1 MSFVVSEEDYLA
13 HYGILRKSGRYPW
26 GSGGPEY
33 ASNKGFLDMV
43 DDMQRQGMT
52 PVEVA
57 QGLGIST
64 TALRAAKSIAK
75 SEEKAASIATAQ
87 KLKEKGMST
96 SAIGRQMGINES
108 SVRSLLAPGA
118 ADKAQVLDATANF
131 LKAQIAEKQYLD
143 VGTGTEYYVGT
154 GVSRGKMDNA
164 IAKLKEQ
171 GYELIPMQIDQQGTG
186 NKTNLKVLAPPG
198 TIYKDIAADKSKIQ
212 TITGYSEDGGRHF
225 TGILPPMSIATKR
238 VGINYAEDKGDEAD
252 GVIYVRPGVK
262 DVSLGGKNYAQ
273 VRIAVN
279 GTHYLKGMAMYKDDL
294 PPGKDLVF
302 NTNKSKAKIGDD
314 PLAAMKAMQK
324 DPFDQSKVDQA
335 NPFGSTIN
343 RQIGDIDLATG
354 RVKKL
359 TSVMNVVNEEGDWD
373 RWSRNLSSQMLSKQS
388 PQLAKQQLDV
398 TLENKKADLDD
409 IMQLTN
415 PAVRKKLLQTYADG
429 ADSSAVMLKAAALPR
444 TQSHVILP
452 MNSLKPS
459 EVYAPNYNDGERV
472 ALVRYP
478 HGGKFEIP
486 ELTVNNRNAA
496 AKKALGQAED
506 AIGIHSNVAKRLS
519 GADFDGDTVL
529 VIPNAKGLVK
539 SEPALHALKDFDPQ
553 TRYPGY
559 EGMKR
564 MTAHG
569 KGTQMG
575 VVSNLITDMTIRGAS
590 NEELS
595 RAVRHSMVV
604 IDAEKHGLNYRQSA
618 KDMGITQLMKKYQ
631 GGPQGGASTL
641 ISMRKQP
648 VNVLARKNTPII
660 DKETGKLI
668 WRETGESWIDKK
680 TGERVFKTQKSYA
693 LKEAEDARKLSSG
706 TKMENVYA
714 QHSNSLK
721 SLADRAR
728 RELVKTPSIKSN
740 DSAKK
745 AYANEVESLN
755 AKLALAMRNRP
766 RERQAQILA
775 NAKVKAVKDASPDMD
790 ETQEKKLRGQA
801 LAEARYRSG
810 AVKSTIVI
818 TPTEWQAIQAGALSN
833 NKVVDILDNADI
845 DKVRQLAMP
854 RTPRGMTAAKE
865 TRARSMLALGY
876 TQAEIATNLGISVS
890 TVKTIL

>member
-43 DDMQRQGMT
+43 DNLKRQGLSD
-52 PVEVA
+52 VEVA
-57 QGLGIST
+57 QGIGIST

-75 SEEKAASIATAQ
+75 SEEKAANIATAQ
-87 KLKEKGMST
+87 KLKDKGMST

-118 ADKAQVLDATANF
+118 ADKAKVLDATAEF
-131 LKAQIAEKQYLD
+131 LKSQVDEKKYLD

-154 GVSRGKMDNA
+154 GVARGNMDNA

-171 GYELIPMQIDQQGTG
+171 GYQLIPMQIDQQGTG
-186 NKTNLKVLAPPG
+186 QKTNLKILAPPG
-198 TIYKDIAADKSKIQ
+198 TTYKDIASDKSKIQ

-225 TGILPPMSIATKR
+225 TGILPPINVSPDRIK
-238 VGINYAEDKGDEAD
+238 INYKEDKGDDAD

-262 DVSLGGKNYAQ
+262 DVALGGKNYAQ
-273 VRIAVN
+273 VRVAVG

-294 PPGKDLVF
+294 PDGVDLVF
-302 NTNKSKAKIGDD
+302 NTNKAKADIGSNK
-314 PLAAMKAMQK
+314 LAAMKKMQTK
-324 DPFDQSKVDQA
+324 PGTDEVDLA
-335 NPFGSTIN
+335 NPFGSVIK
-343 RQIGDIDLATG
+343 RQIGDIDPSTG

-359 TSVMNVVNEEGDWD
+359 TSAMNVVNEEGDWD

-388 PQLAKQQLDV
+388 PTLAKQQLDV
-398 TLENKKADLDD
+398 ALENRKADLDD
-409 IMQLTN
+409 ILQLTN
-415 PAVRKKLLQTYADG
+415 PAVKNKLLRTYSDG
-429 ADSSAVMLKAAALPR
+429 ADSAAVMLKAAALPR

-459 EVYAPNYNDGERV
+459 EVYAPNYNNGERV

-486 ELTVNNRNAA
+486 ELVVNNRNPT
-496 AKKALGQAED
+496 AKKLLGQAQD
-506 AIGIHSNVAKRLS
+506 AIGIHSDVAKRLS
-519 GADFDGDTVL
+519 GADFDGDSVL
-529 VIPNAKGLVK
+529 VIPNAKGQVK
-539 SEPALHALKDFDPQ
+539 SEPALHKLKDFDPQ
-553 TRYPGY
+553 ARYPGY
-559 EGMKR
+559 EGMKK

-575 VVSNLITDMTIRGAS
+575 LVSNLITDMTIRGAS

-618 KDMGITQLMKKYQ
+618 KDMGISQLMKKYQ

-641 ISMRKQP
+641 ISRRKQP
-648 VNVLARKNTPII
+648 DDVLARKNTPII
-660 DKETGKLI
+660 DKATGKLI
-668 WRETGESWIDKK
+668 WRETGENWIDKK
-680 TGERVFKTQKSYA
+680 TGEQVFKTKKQYA
-693 LKEAEDARKLSSG
+693 LKEAEDARSLSSG
-706 TKMENVYA
+706 TKMEAVYA
-714 QHSNSLK
+714 KHSNDLK
-721 SLADRAR
+721 ALANKAR
-728 RELVKTPSIKSN
+728 YELVRLPPIKQEP
-740 DSAKK
+740 SAKK
-745 AYANEVESLN
+745 TYAPEVESLN

-775 NAKVKAVKDASPDMD
+775 NAKVQAVKDASPDMD
-790 ETQEKKLRGQA
+790 ETQLKKLRGQA
-801 LAEARYRSG
+801 LAEARYRAG
-810 AVKSTIVI
+810 ADKSTIVI
-818 TPTEWQAIQAGALSN
+818 TPREWQAIQSGAISN
-833 NKVVDILDNADI
+833 NKVLDILDNADI
-845 DKVRQLAMP
+845 DKVRELAMP

-865 TRARSMLALGY
+865 SRARSMLSLGY
-876 TQAEIATNLGISVS
+876 TQAEIATNLGVSLS
-890 TVKTIL
+890 TVKSIL

>member
-26 GSGGPEY
+26 GSGGPEH

-57 QGLGIST
+57 RGLGIST

-75 SEEKAASIATAQ
+75 SEEKAEQIATAQ
-87 KLKEKGMST
+87 KLRDKGMGA
-96 SAIGRQMGINES
+96 SAIGKQMGIPES

-118 ADKAQVLDATANF
+118 ADKARVLDETANF
-131 LKAQIAEKQYLD
+131 LKAQVDEKKYLD

-164 IAKLKEQ
+164 IAKLREQ

-198 TIYKDIAADKSKIQ
+198 TTYKDIASDKSKIQ

-225 TGILPPMSIATKR
+225 TGILPPMSISPKR
-238 VGINYAEDKGDEAD
+238 IGINYAEDGGADAD

-273 VRIAVN
+273 VRVAVN

-302 NTNKSKAKIGDD
+302 NTNKAKAKIGDD
-314 PLAAMKAMQK
+314 PLAAMKPMQK
-324 DPFDQSKVDQA
+324 DPFDPNKVDLA
-335 NPFGSTIN
+335 NPFGSTIK
-343 RQIGDIDLATG
+343 RQIGITDSDG
-354 RVKKL
+354 RVTKL
-359 TSVMNVVNEEGDWD
+359 TSAMNVVNEQGDWD
-373 RWSRNLSSQMLSKQS
+373 RWSRNLSSQMLSKQE
-388 PQLAKQQLDV
+388 PKLAKQQLDV
-398 TLENKKADLDD
+398 TLENKKADLDE
-409 IMQLTN
+409 IKQLTN
-415 PAVRKKLLQTYADG
+415 PAVRTKLLQTFADG

-452 MNSLKPS
+452 IDSLKPS
-459 EVYAPNYNDGERV
+459 EVYAPNYNNGERV

-486 ELTVNNRNAA
+486 ELTVNNRNVAA
-496 AKKALGQAED
+496 RKAIGQAED

-529 VIPNAKGLVK
+529 VIPNAKGHVK
-539 SEPALHALKDFDPQ
+539 SEPSLAKLKDFDPQ
-553 TRYPGY
+553 ARYPGY
-559 EGMKR
+559 EGMKK
-564 MTAHG
+564 MTEHG
-569 KGTQMG
+569 KGQQMG
-575 VVSNLITDMTIRGAS
+575 VVSNLITDMTIKGAS

-604 IDAEKHGLNYRQSA
+604 IDAAKHGLNYRQSA

-631 GGPQGGASTL
+631 GSSQGGASTL
-641 ISMRKQP
+641 ISARKGRED
-648 VNVLARKNTPII
+648 VLARKNNPII
-660 DKETGKLI
+660 DKATGKLI
-668 WRETGESWIDKK
+668 WRETGESWVDKK
-680 TGERVFKTQKSYA
+680 TGERVFRTQKSQK
-693 LKEAEDARKLSSG
+693 LKETDDAFTLSSG
-706 TKMENVYA
+706 TKMEAVYA
-714 QHSNSLK
+714 KHSNDLK
-721 SLADRAR
+721 ALANQAR
-728 RELVKTPSIKSN
+728 YELVRTPPIRQS
-740 DSAKK
+740 DTAKK
-745 AYANEVESLN
+745 TFAPEVESLN

-775 NAKVKAVKDASPDMD
+775 NAKVQAVKDATPDMD
-790 ETQEKKLRGQA
+790 EAQEKKLRGQA

-810 AVKSTIVI
+810 ASKSTIVI
-818 TPTEWQAIQAGALSN
+818 SPREWQAIQAGALSN
-833 NKVVDILDNADI
+833 NKVSDILDNADI

-854 RTPRGMTAAKE
+854 RTVRGMTPAKE
-865 TRARSMLALGY
+865 GRAKSMLALGY
-876 TQAEIATNLGISVS
+876 TQSEIAEQLGVSLS